1 MIMQTFIY
9 KADDIEDD
17 VITLKGAE
25 AHHIARVLRLNEGE
39 LVRLVDGHGMAHV
52 CEMVSTRGRQVT
64 CRIVKS
70 IKNSGEPRLYITLA
84 IGLSTG
90 SKFDTIIEKGTET
103 GVSRFVPL
111 LTEKGKVRISEVAAA
126 ARKVNRWRRVGEAA
140 VKQSGR
146 SVIPK
151 IDPPISFSDFIRI
164 CIPNETILFDP
175 GGRFENIRELIPLG
189 EGPHLTLVVGPESGF
204 SPTEMAAAR
213 ERHIAVIG
221 IGPRVLRTE
230 TAGVVL
236 PALVVYLSEI
246 GEE

>member
-1 MIMQTFIY
+1 
-9 KADDIEDD
+9 
-17 VITLKGAE
+17 
-25 AHHIARVLRLNEGE
+25 
-39 LVRLVDGHGMAHV
+39 MAHV

-175 GGRFENIRELIPLG
+175 GGRFENIRKLIPLG

>member
-70 IKNSGEPRLYITLA
+70 MKNSGEPRLYITLA
-84 IGLSTG
+84 VGLSTG
-90 SKFDTIIEKGTET
+90 SKFDTIIEKGTEA

-111 LTEKGKVRISEVAAA
+111 LTEKGKVRISEAALG
-126 ARKVNRWRRVGEAA
+126 ARKVNRWRRIGEAA

-146 SVIPK
+146 SVIPE
-151 IDPPISFSDFIRI
+151 IDPPISFSDFILI
-164 CIPNETILFDP
+164 SIPNETILFDP
-175 GGRFENIRELIPLG
+175 GGRFENIRKLIPLG